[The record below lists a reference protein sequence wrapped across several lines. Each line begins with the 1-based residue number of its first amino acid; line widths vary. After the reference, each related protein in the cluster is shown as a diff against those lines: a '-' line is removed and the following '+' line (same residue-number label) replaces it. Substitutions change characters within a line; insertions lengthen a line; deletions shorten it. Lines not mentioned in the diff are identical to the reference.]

1 MLSVS
6 IPWDLISARVK
17 MDFKEMELNALVT
30 SSEIFIIRLLSSVFQ
45 ISQRNG
51 LIYIIYLFVFL
62 I

>member
-1 MLSVS
+1 
-6 IPWDLISARVK
+6 

-30 SSEIFIIRLLSSVFQ
+30 SSEIFIICLLSSVFQ

>member
-1 MLSVS
+1 
-6 IPWDLISARVK
+6 

-30 SSEIFIIRLLSSVFQ
+30 SSEIFIIRLLSSVYQ

>member
-51 LIYIIYLFVFL
+51 LIYIINLFVFL